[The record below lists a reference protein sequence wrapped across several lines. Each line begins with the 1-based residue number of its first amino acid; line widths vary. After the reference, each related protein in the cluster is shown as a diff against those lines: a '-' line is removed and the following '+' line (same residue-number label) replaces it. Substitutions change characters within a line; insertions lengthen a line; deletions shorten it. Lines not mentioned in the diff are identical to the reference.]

1 LVLECDDV
9 FSSRTTWDLAP
20 NRLARAVTRLRDEGR
35 SVIDLTGS
43 NPTRAGFQYPS
54 DLLTPLADG
63 RALVYDPS
71 PFGMD
76 GARRAVAADYARRG
90 ADVPAERI
98 VLTASTSEAYSL
110 LFRLLAD
117 PGDEVLIPR
126 PSYPLFEH
134 LTRLDGVVARPYDLE
149 YHGLWSID
157 FSSVERALTART
169 RVLVVVSPN
178 NPTGSFVKTK
188 EMDRLARLCQ
198 PRDVALLAD
207 EVFADYDLE
216 SDLRDRAASVAMRRD
231 VLAFALGGLSKSI
244 GLPQVKL
251 GWMAT
256 GGADAVARGALER
269 LELIS
274 DTYLSVSTVVQVA
287 AAELLLRG
295 GVIRDEIRART
306 AANYRR
312 LQELARPVPSCRVLR
327 AEGGWYAVVQVPSF
341 RSEEDLVIELL
352 ESDGV
357 LVHPG
362 YFFDFAHESFL
373 VVSLLAPEPE
383 FADGVA
389 RLLVRAA
396 TAPS

>member
-1 LVLECDDV
+1 
-9 FSSRTTWDLAP
+9 
-20 NRLARAVTRLRDEGR
+20 
-35 SVIDLTGS
+35 VIDLTES
-43 NPTRAGFQYPS
+43 NPTRAGFHYPA
-54 DLLTPLADG
+54 DLLTPLASG

-76 GARRAVAADYARRG
+76 WARRAVAADYARRG

-149 YHGLWSID
+149 YHGRWSID
-157 FSSVERALTART
+157 FSSVERALTPRT

-178 NPTGSFVKTK
+178 NPTGSFVKRE
-188 EMDRLARLCQ
+188 EMDRLARLCT
-198 PRDVALLAD
+198 PRNVALLAD

-216 SDLRDRAASVAMRRD
+216 SDLWDRATSVAMRRD
-231 VLAFALGGLSKSI
+231 VLTFALGGLSKSI

-256 GGADAVARGALER
+256 GGSDAVARSALER
-269 LELIS
+269 LEFIS

-312 LQELARPVPSCRVLR
+312 LQELARPAPSCRVLR

-341 RSEEDLVIELL
+341 RSEEDLAIELL

-389 RLLVRAA
+389 RLLARAE